1 MTVTRIEADADQ
13 AARHRNG
20 RRSRSRLEAAQDAA
34 AAAAR
39 AAEAA
44 AVAAETAAAEMR
56 EARANPLVAAL
67 DAESLGAQL
76 TDGDRDAVLTLV
88 RSLEGRAVPPLP
100 QRQPNGTGAQD
111 GQRT

>member
-1 MTVTRIEADADQ
+1 MTPIADDADR

-20 RRSRSRLEAAQDAA
+20 RRSRSRLEAAQEAA

-67 DAESLGAQL
+67 DAESLGAGL
-76 TDGDRDAVLTLV
+76 SDGDREAILHMV
-88 RSLEGRAVPPLP
+88 RSLESRPVPPLP
-100 QRQPNGTGAQD
+100 QRQPNGTGAQPAV
-111 GQRT
+111 RL